1 VLGRAYPTSVQEVV
15 EIAVDMGEAAPRTL
29 PITPM
34 MHATALFSVMD
45 TLLLGG
51 SVVFLPRG
59 TFDPAEVWRSV
70 QRHRVSRL
78 IIAGN
83 AVCAPLADELGRL
96 ELAGAVPDVSSVR
109 SIHSSGM
116 VWTDDVKRA
125 LLQRLPTQLL
135 DILGASE
142 GGPFAYAV
150 VNNVDELP
158 SRFRLAAGATVL
170 DENLQPVEPGSG
182 RVGRLA
188 YAGGMP
194 LGYYQ
199 DPEKTAETFREIRGT
214 RYVMPGDYVTVAE
227 DGGIEFLGRGSGVV
241 NTGGEKV
248 YPAEVEGVLFTHP
261 AVADCV
267 IVGTPDRRW
276 GEAVTALVV
285 LDGAAP
291 VTEQELIEHVGARLA
306 GYKKPKAVLFVD
318 SLSRSPSGKLN
329 MRVIRQRAV
338 DELAACQ

>member
-1 VLGRAYPTSVQEVV
+1 
-15 EIAVDMGEAAPRTL
+15 MGEAAPRTL
-29 PITPM
+29 PVTPM

-59 TFDPAEVWRSV
+59 RFDPAEVWRSV
-70 QRHRVSRL
+70 ERHRVSRV

-83 AVCAPLADELGRL
+83 AVGAPLADELSRL
-96 ELAGAVPDVSSVR
+96 ASAGAAPDISSVR
-109 SIHSSGM
+109 SVHSSGM

-125 LLQRLPTQLL
+125 LLEQLPAQLL

-150 VNNVDELP
+150 VSNVDELP

-170 DENLQPVEPGSG
+170 DDHLEPVPPGSG
-182 RVGRLA
+182 RIGRLA

-194 LGYYQ
+194 LGYYK
-199 DPEKTAETFREIRGT
+199 DPEKTAQTFREIRGT

-227 DGGIEFLGRGSGVV
+227 DGAIEFLGRGSTVI

-267 IVGTPDRRW
+267 VVGTPDRRW

-285 LDGAAP
+285 LAGPAT
-291 VTEQELIEHVGARLA
+291 VTEQDLVEHVGAHLA

-318 SLSRSPSGKLN
+318 SLSRSPSGKLS
-329 MRVIRQRAV
+329 MRTLRQRAV
-338 DELAACQ
+338 DELAARR